1 MTPLTE
7 ATEEEVRVAKIRAIR
22 NLVGDTTEQFDL
34 DSMDDESLDS
44 LLAEL
49 NKASIQESNKT
60 ALRKQLGEIL
70 IIYKLQEKYGLKR
83 DEAEIIL
90 RDILNEKKK
99 K

>member
-1 MTPLTE
+1 MSPLTE

-60 ALRKQLGEIL
+60 ALRKQLSEIL
-70 IIYKLQEKYGLKR
+70 IIYKLREKYGLKR

>member
-22 NLVGDTTEQFDL
+22 NLVGDTAEQFDL

-60 ALRKQLGEIL
+60 ALRKQLSEIL
-70 IIYKLQEKYGLKR
+70 IVYKLREKYGLKR
-83 DEAEIIL
+83 DEAEIVL

>member
-60 ALRKQLGEIL
+60 ALRKQLSEIL
-70 IIYKLQEKYGLKR
+70 VIYKLREKYGLKR

>member
-60 ALRKQLGEIL
+60 ALRKQLSEIL
-70 IIYKLQEKYGLKR
+70 IIYKLREKYGLKR

>member
-60 ALRKQLGEIL
+60 ALREQLSEIL
-70 IIYKLQEKYGLKR
+70 IIYKLREKYGLKR

>member
-49 NKASIQESNKT
+49 NKASIQESNKA
-60 ALRKQLGEIL
+60 ALRKQLSEIL
-70 IIYKLQEKYGLKR
+70 IIYKLREKYGLKR

>member
-60 ALRKQLGEIL
+60 ALRKQLSEIL
-70 IIYKLQEKYGLKR
+70 IVYKLREKYGLKR